1 MPSTNLV
8 TYSNL
13 ALYSAMAVFTIAML
27 FFAFYLAA
35 LGPVRVERSSRR
47 PARQPELVGA
57 AATSDPTTATSSP
70 AVEVKPSARALA
82 YTSTE
87 EAGGGAGEK
96 GREKDPAPTPRARR
110 LAGAALSVSWLG
122 TVLIVASVVMR
133 GLAVLRPPWG
143 NMFEFACAGAA
154 ALALAYCVLARRNHW
169 EWLGIFVIGPVLLTL
184 GLALFAFYTE
194 AAELVPALKSI
205 WLVIH
210 VAVAVLAVGIFT
222 IAFSVGVVY
231 LVKKHREEHRPSR
244 TNFMETLPAASRL
257 ERTAYGLNM
266 VGFILWTFTLIAGAI
281 WAQKAWSAYWT
292 WDPKEVW
299 TFVIWVVFAAYM
311 HARATAGWEPKK
323 AMVIALVGYVCVILN
338 FTLVNLVFTGMH
350 SYSGLK

>member
-1 MPSTNLV
+1 MPSTSLV
-8 TYSNL
+8 SYSNV

-27 FFAFYLAA
+27 LFAFYLAA
-35 LGPVRVERSSRR
+35 LGPVTLERSTTRKQLRR
-47 PARQPELVGA
+47 SELVGA
-57 AATSDPTTATSSP
+57 ATGRPDRRARTATTT
-70 AVEVKPSARALA
+70 SAGDVGDVGDL
-82 YTSTE
+82 
-87 EAGGGAGEK
+87 
-96 GREKDPAPTPRARR
+96 APTPRARR
-110 LAGAALSVSWLG
+110 LAGTALSVSWLG
-122 TVLIVASVVMR
+122 TFLIVASVVLR
-133 GLAVLRPPWG
+133 GVAVMRPPWG

-154 ALALAYCVLARRNHW
+154 ALALAYCSLARRNHW
-169 EWLGIFVIGPVLLTL
+169 EWLGLFVIGPVLLTL

-210 VAVAVLAVGIFT
+210 VIVAVLAVGIFT

-231 LVKKHREEHRPSR
+231 LVKRHREEHPPAKR
-244 TNFMETLPAASRL
+244 NFMETLPTAARL

-311 HARATAGWEPKK
+311 HARATAGWEPRK
-323 AMVIALVGYVCVILN
+323 AMVIALVGYVCVLLN
-338 FTLVNLVFTGMH
+338 FTLVNLFFTGMH

>member
-1 MPSTNLV
+1 MPSTSLV
-8 TYSNL
+8 SYSNV

-27 FFAFYLAA
+27 LFAFYLAA
-35 LGPVRVERSSRR
+35 LGPVTLERSTTRKQVRR
-47 PARQPELVGA
+47 SELVGA
-57 AATSDPTTATSSP
+57 ATGRPGRRARTA
-70 AVEVKPSARALA
+70 PSAGDVGDVGDL
-82 YTSTE
+82 
-87 EAGGGAGEK
+87 
-96 GREKDPAPTPRARR
+96 APTPRARR
-110 LAGAALSVSWLG
+110 LAGTALSVSWLG
-122 TVLIVASVVMR
+122 TFLIVASVVLR
-133 GLAVLRPPWG
+133 GVAVNRPPWG

-154 ALALAYCVLARRNHW
+154 ALALAYCSLARRNHW
-169 EWLGIFVIGPVLLTL
+169 EWLGLFVIGPVLLTL

-210 VAVAVLAVGIFT
+210 VIVAVLAVGIFT

-231 LVKKHREEHRPSR
+231 LVKKHREEHPPVKR
-244 TNFMETLPAASRL
+244 NFMETLPTAARL

-311 HARATAGWEPKK
+311 HARATAGWEPRK
-323 AMVIALVGYVCVILN
+323 AMVIALVGYVCVLLN
-338 FTLVNLVFTGMH
+338 FTLVNLFFTGMH

>member
-1 MPSTNLV
+1 MPSTILV
-8 TYSNL
+8 GYSNL

-27 FFAFYLAA
+27 LFAFHLAA
-35 LGPVRVERSSRR
+35 LGPVKVERSSTKRER
-47 PARQPELVGA
+47 ELVGA
-57 AATSDPTTATSSP
+57 PTTT
-70 AVEVKPSARALA
+70 AVLA
-82 YTSTE
+82 
-87 EAGGGAGEK
+87 
-96 GREKDPAPTPRARR
+96 PAPVGAETHTAERDAALTEGVVGGDDLTASPRARR
-110 LAGAALSVSWLG
+110 LAGVALSLSWLG
-122 TVLIVASVVMR
+122 TLVLIASVVMR
-133 GLAVLRPPWG
+133 GLAVMRPPWG
-143 NMFEFACAGAA
+143 NMFEFATAGAA
-154 ALALAYCVLARRNHW
+154 ATALAYCALARRRNW

-194 AAELVPALKSI
+194 AAELLPALKSV

-210 VAVAVLAVGIFT
+210 VIVAILSVGIFT

-231 LVKKHREEHRPSR
+231 LIRRRREENPPEKP
-244 TNFMETLPAASRL
+244 NFMETLPSSTQL

-299 TFVIWVVFAAYM
+299 TFVIWVVYAAYM
-311 HARATAGWEPKK
+311 HARATAGWEPRK
-323 AMVIALVGYVCVILN
+323 AMGIALAGFGCI
-338 FTLVNLVFTGMH
+338 LVNFMVVNVFFVGLH

>member
-1 MPSTNLV
+1 MPSTTLV
-8 TYSNL
+8 SYSNL
-13 ALYSAMAVFTIAML
+13 ALYSAMAVFTVAML
-27 FFAFYLAA
+27 LFAFHLAA
-35 LGPVRVERSSRR
+35 LGPATAERSPRR
-47 PARQPELVGA
+47 QARQPELVAAGA
-57 AATSDPTTATSSP
+57 SGESQVSP
-70 AVEVKPSARALA
+70 PGNPPVEPRASAG
-82 YTSTE
+82 
-87 EAGGGAGEK
+87 AGGIAS
-96 GREKDPAPTPRARR
+96 DADVDDHAAPSPRARR
-110 LAGAALSVSWLG
+110 LAGMALSVSWLG
-122 TVLIVASVVMR
+122 TLLVVASVVMR

-154 ALALAYCVLARRNHW
+154 AVALAYCLLARRNHW
-169 EWLGIFVIGPVLLTL
+169 EWLGLFVIGPVLLTL

-210 VAVAVLAVGIFT
+210 VIVAVLAVGIFT
-222 IAFSVGVVY
+222 IGFSVGVVY
-231 LVKKHREEHRPSR
+231 LVKKHREEHHPARK
-244 TNFMETLPAASRL
+244 NFMETLPPASRL

-311 HARATAGWEPKK
+311 HARATAGWDPKK
-323 AMVIALVGYVCVILN
+323 AIVIALVGYVCVLLN

>member
-1 MPSTNLV
+1 MPSTSLV
-8 TYSNL
+8 SYSNV

-27 FFAFYLAA
+27 LFAFYLAA
-35 LGPVRVERSSRR
+35 LGPVTLERSTTRKQVRR
-47 PARQPELVGA
+47 SELVGA
-57 AATSDPTTATSSP
+57 ATGRPGRRARTA
-70 AVEVKPSARALA
+70 PSAGDVDDVGDL
-82 YTSTE
+82 
-87 EAGGGAGEK
+87 
-96 GREKDPAPTPRARR
+96 APTPRARR
-110 LAGAALSVSWLG
+110 LAGTALSVSWLG
-122 TVLIVASVVMR
+122 TFLIVASVVLR
-133 GLAVLRPPWG
+133 GVAVNRPPWG

-154 ALALAYCVLARRNHW
+154 ALALAYCSLARRNHW
-169 EWLGIFVIGPVLLTL
+169 EWLGLFVIGPVLLTL

-210 VAVAVLAVGIFT
+210 VIVAVLAVGIFT

-231 LVKKHREEHRPSR
+231 LVKKHREEHPPVKR
-244 TNFMETLPAASRL
+244 NFMETLPTAARL

-311 HARATAGWEPKK
+311 HARATAGWEPRK
-323 AMVIALVGYVCVILN
+323 AMVIALVGYVCVLLN
-338 FTLVNLVFTGMH
+338 FTLVNLFFTGMH